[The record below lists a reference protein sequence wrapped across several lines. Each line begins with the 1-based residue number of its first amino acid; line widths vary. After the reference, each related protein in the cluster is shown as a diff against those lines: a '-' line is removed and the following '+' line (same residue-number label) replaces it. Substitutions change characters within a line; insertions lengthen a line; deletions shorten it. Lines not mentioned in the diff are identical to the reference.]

1 MTTATMV
8 GLTPDLYGY
17 AHCAVCGELRKELV
31 DGRCTVPCEG
41 RVQSALMLAEREE
54 CARVVEWLMA
64 RTYGQ
69 SAEVE
74 RVYRDVAA
82 AIRARGA

>member
-17 AHCAVCGELRKELV
+17 AHCAVCGELRKTLV

-41 RVQSALMLAEREE
+41 RTVEAEREE
-54 CARVVEWLMA
+54 CARVVEWLASRAHDASPWVVMA
-64 RTYGQ
+64 
-69 SAEVE
+69 
-74 RVYRDVAA
+74 YRAA
-82 AIRARGA
+82 ASAIRARGA